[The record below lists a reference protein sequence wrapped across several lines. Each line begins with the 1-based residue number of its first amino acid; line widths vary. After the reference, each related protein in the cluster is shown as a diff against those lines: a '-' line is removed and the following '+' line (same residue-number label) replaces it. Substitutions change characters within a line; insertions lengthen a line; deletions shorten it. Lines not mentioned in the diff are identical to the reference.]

1 MHIKRI
7 KIYFLDNFFKK
18 LKIQL
23 IVYHHFNQTKRI
35 TFKNMHI
42 KFIFYFAFYFDITK
56 NIHRFAEPI

>member
-1 MHIKRI
+1 MHTKRI
-7 KIYFLDNFFKK
+7 KIYFLDNFFRK
-18 LKIQL
+18 LKIQQF
-23 IVYHHFNQTKRI
+23 IYQYFNKTKRI